1 MMTNFEYHQLKLI
14 YPLIMIGLEHP
25 NADWFSYS
33 SSNEDLIKI
42 SPTMIVSEQPQL

>member
-1 MMTNFEYHQLKLI
+1 MTSFEHTQLKLI

-25 NADWFSYS
+25 NSDWLSYS

-42 SPTMIVSEQPQL
+42 SPTMIVLEQPQL